1 MMDTGFPENA
11 PGYATID
18 RSTVALMT
26 ADQTIT
32 GSTVITLPDQI
43 RAFYWSNR
51 GLFRTAGILLI
62 VALAIDLL
70 LRATTS
76 SEVDDGLLLVMPVT
90 IVLWCSIPML
100 AHRGLSAQQKRV
112 TYEINAD
119 HILTRDATGAAI
131 VIPWSIMRRVVEGRS
146 GLAIHL
152 SPRGVR
158 WLPKRAF
165 TAESIAALR
174 ERIRQILDGR

>member
-1 MMDTGFPENA
+1 MTDPSTG
-11 PGYATID
+11 
-18 RSTVALMT
+18 ALKT

-51 GLFRTAGILLI
+51 ALFRTAGILLI

-76 SEVDDGLLLVMPVT
+76 SEVDDGLLLVVMPVT

-131 VIPWSIMRRVVEGRS
+131 VIPWSVVRRAVEGRS
-146 GLAIHL
+146 GFAIHL

-165 TAESIAALR
+165 TAESIASLR
-174 ERIRQILDGR
+174 ERFRQMLGGR